1 MEQFANLLQAI
12 SALAQA
18 LAWPFLVLFMAI
30 FFGAPLKKFLD
41 NVGEFTFKAG
51 ASGLE
56 ASAKRQQI
64 EAAAYLGVASGQKLH
79 EQAEPTSASANTAID
94 IADVVT
100 QANSRRLQ
108 QLSDALVLWVDD
120 QPSNNIYERR
130 ALEALGIRIVLSEST
145 EDALKKLQERKF
157 SAVIS
162 DMGRPSDRQAG
173 YTLLAAK
180 QDAGD
185 QAPFIIYA
193 GSNRAEYQ
201 AEARQKGAIGSTN
214 NPQELFQMVLAAIGD
229 TR

>member
-1 MEQFANLLQAI
+1 MAQFADLLQAI
-12 SALAQA
+12 SSLVQA
-18 LAWPFLVLFMAI
+18 LAWPCLVLFLAI
-30 FFGAPLKKFLD
+30 FFGAPLKKFLGD
-41 NVGEFTFKAG
+41 IGEFTFKAS

-79 EQAEPTSASANTAID
+79 YPTDLSSASANTALG
-94 IADVVT
+94 IAEVVN
-100 QANSRRLQ
+100 QADSHRLQ
-108 QLSDALVLWVDD
+108 RLSDALVLWVDD

-145 EDALKKLQERKF
+145 EDALEKLQQRKF

-162 DMGRPSDRQAG
+162 DMGRPSDPQAG

-180 QDAGD
+180 NSLGD

-193 GSNRAEYQ
+193 GSNRAEHR
-201 AEARQKGAIGSTN
+201 AKARQKGAMGSTN
-214 NPQELFQMVLAAIGD
+214 NPQELFQMVLSAIGSNG
-229 TR
+229 